1 MKLPQKYLAPRE
13 VKEAIYI
20 MELGFPPEVL
30 DRIPERTLELM
41 MLYKNVRNI
50 AQFGGSFDP

>member
-13 VKEAIYI
+13 AKEAIYI

-41 MLYKNVRNI
+41 MLYKNVRDV
-50 AQFGGSFDP
+50 AQYGGTYDP

>member
-13 VKEAIYI
+13 IKEAIYI

-30 DRIPERTLELM
+30 DKIPEGTLGLM
-41 MLYKNVRNI
+41 MLYKNVRDV
-50 AQFGGSFDP
+50 AQFGGTFDP

>member
-41 MLYKNVRNI
+41 MLYKNVRDI
-50 AQFGGSFDP
+50 AQFGGFFDP

>member
-1 MKLPQKYLAPRE
+1 
-13 VKEAIYI
+13 

-41 MLYKNVRNI
+41 MLYKNVRDI
-50 AQFGGSFDP
+50 AQFGGFFDP